1 MQMPL
6 ELSWPPSIN
15 HYWRHVPFKTRTGKT
30 IVKALISA
38 PGRAYKRQ
46 IAAEIAQRSC
56 EGKKRM
62 TGQFSGR
69 LRIDVVLCAPDRRNY
84 DIDNRLKPLLDALV
98 EARVMRDDEQVDLLT
113 VRRGPVVQGGMV
125 KVWIQ
130 ELQNQGSLLDD

>member
-15 HYWRHVPFKTRTGKT
+15 HYWRHVPMRMKSGKT

-46 IAAEIAQRSC
+46 IAAEIARRSC
-56 EGKKRM
+56 EGGKRS
-62 TGQFSGR
+62 TGQFTGR
-69 LRIDVVLCAPDRRNY
+69 LRMEVVLCAPDRRRY